1 MKPPLIAIVGSLNE
15 ARTIDPPL
23 KNPAEARQAAEAVG
37 AALAEKGYRIFV
49 YTAEAGFL
57 ETFVVKGYVA
67 SGKAKTK
74 SIVARFPIGNES
86 EFTEYPA
93 HPEVFDL
100 QRDRTADWE
109 TSFYRSLRDVD
120 GVVLIGGGRSTLITG
135 LIAVTLRIPLV
146 AALAYGGKAEEVW
159 KVLDSAQD
167 LPAATEINAMAK
179 PGTTDVA
186 REWVDSLEAQRRA
199 RQRQSSSSQKIAA
212 LAAVLL
218 ISWVATLPAG
228 FILLKSKI
236 MPGGDLPWP
245 LDTIFIALLFIA
257 PLIAGC
263 SGATVR
269 ALLPGQ
275 EGMTAGSSVLGAA
288 AGAIASL
295 LYVGAQLLSSGAS
308 GGSPNNFPL
317 LLFGVGFGFI
327 AGFTFDSVF
336 KKLESV
342 NALHPDELLKNK

>member
-23 KNPAEARQAAEAVG
+23 KNPADARQAAEAVG
-37 AALAEKGYRIFV
+37 AALAEKGHRIFV

-86 EFTEYPA
+86 EFTEYAA
-93 HPEVFDL
+93 HPEIFDL

-179 PGTTDVA
+179 PGTADVA

-199 RQRQSSSSQKIAA
+199 RQRQSSPSRKIAA
-212 LAAVLL
+212 FAWMLL
-218 ISWVATLPAG
+218 VGWVVTLPAG
-228 FILLKSKI
+228 FILLKSKT
-236 MPGGDLPWP
+236 PQGELPWP
-245 LDTIFIALLFIA
+245 LDAIFIALLFIA

-263 SGATVR
+263 SGATIR
-269 ALLPGQ
+269 PLLPGQ
-275 EGMTAGSSVLGAA
+275 EGITAGSSVLGAA

-327 AGFTFDSVF
+327 AGFTFDTVF

>member
-1 MKPPLIAIVGSLNE
+1 MRPPLIAIVGSLDE
-15 ARTIDPPL
+15 TREFEPPL
-23 KNPAEARQAAEAVG
+23 KNPAQARQTAEAIG
-37 AALAEKGYRIFV
+37 AALAEKGNRILV
-49 YTAEAGFL
+49 YTAAAGFL

-67 SGKAKTK
+67 SGKAKPN
-74 SIVARFPIGNES
+74 SIVKRFPIGNET
-86 EFTEYPA
+86 EFAERAASPA
-93 HPEVFDL
+93 LFYLD
-100 QRDRTADWE
+100 RDRTEDWE
-109 TSFYRSLRDVD
+109 TSYYRSLRDVD
-120 GVVLIGGGRSTLITG
+120 GVVLIGGGRSTLIMG
-135 LIAVTLRIPLV
+135 LIAMTLKIPLV
-146 AALAYGGKAEEVW
+146 AAQAYGGKAEEVW
-159 KVLDSAQD
+159 KVLDHNLD
-167 LPAATEINAMAK
+167 LPTAAEISTMAQ
-179 PGTTDVA
+179 PGTLAVA

-199 RQRQSSSSQKIAA
+199 KQRQSSSSRKIAA
-212 LAAVLL
+212 LAAILL
-218 ISWVATLPAG
+218 VGWVMTLPAG
-228 FILLKSKI
+228 FILLKSKT
-236 MPGGDLPWP
+236 PQGELPWP
-245 LDTIFIALLFIA
+245 LDAIFIALLFIA

-263 SGATVR
+263 SGATIR

-342 NALHPDELLKNK
+342 NALQPDELLKKK

>member
-1 MKPPLIAIVGSLNE
+1 MKPPLIAIVGSVDE
-15 ARTIDPPL
+15 ARKLDPPL
-23 KNPAEARQAAEAVG
+23 KSPGQARNAAEAVG
-37 AALAEKGYRIFV
+37 RALAEKNHRILV
-49 YTAEAGFL
+49 YTAEEAYL
-57 ETFVVKGYVA
+57 ETLVVKGYVA
-67 SGKAKTK
+67 SGKAKPK

-86 EFTEYPA
+86 EFAEYAA
-93 HPEVFDL
+93 HPELFDL
-100 QRDRTADWE
+100 QRDRTEWE

-120 GVVLIGGGRSTLITG
+120 GVMLIGGGRSTLITG

-159 KVLDSAQD
+159 KVLGSAQD
-167 LPAATEINAMAK
+167 LPTAEEINAMAK

-228 FILLKSKI
+228 FILLKSKT
-236 MPGGDLPWP
+236 PQGELPWP
-245 LDTIFIALLFIA
+245 LDAIFIALLFIA

-263 SGATVR
+263 SGATIR
-269 ALLPGQ
+269 PLLPGQ

-342 NALHPDELLKNK
+342 NALQPDELLKNK

>member
-1 MKPPLIAIVGSLNE
+1 MKPPLIAIVGSVDE
-15 ARTIDPPL
+15 ARKIDPPL
-23 KNPAEARQAAEAVG
+23 KNPVQARQAAEAMG
-37 AALAEKGYRIFV
+37 RALAEKGHRILV

-67 SGKAKTK
+67 SGKAQPN

-86 EFTEYPA
+86 EFTEYAA
-93 HPEVFDL
+93 HRALFDP

-120 GVVLIGGGRSTLITG
+120 GVVLIGGGRSTFITG
-135 LIAVTLRIPLV
+135 LIAVALRIPLV

-167 LPAATEINAMAK
+167 LPTTAAINAMAK
-179 PGTTDVA
+179 PGTDVVG
-186 REWVDSLEAQRRA
+186 EWVDSLEAQRRT
-199 RQRQSSSSQKIAA
+199 RQRQSVVRQRLATVAA
-212 LAAVLL
+212 ILL
-218 ISWVATLPAG
+218 VGWVTALPAG
-228 FILLKSKI
+228 FIMLKSKTAK
-236 MPGGDLPWP
+236 GELPWP
-245 LDTIFIALLFIA
+245 LDLVFIALLFIS
-257 PLIAGC
+257 PLLAGS
-263 SGATVR
+263 SGATIR

-275 EGMTAGSSVLGAA
+275 EVMSAGSSVLGAA

-308 GGSPNNFPL
+308 GGSPENFPL
-317 LLFGVGFGFI
+317 LLFAIGFGFI

-336 KKLESV
+336 KKLESA
-342 NALHPDELLKNK
+342 NALAPDELLKKK